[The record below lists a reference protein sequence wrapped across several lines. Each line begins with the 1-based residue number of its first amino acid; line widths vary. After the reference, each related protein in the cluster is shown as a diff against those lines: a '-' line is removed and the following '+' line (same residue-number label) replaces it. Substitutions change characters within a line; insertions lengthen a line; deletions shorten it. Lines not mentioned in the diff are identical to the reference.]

1 VPRIPGLGWYALAG
15 AVFIAGLALGG
26 LLVWRFVA
34 GFEPATTFMAP
45 GVVKLSL
52 TTPGEYILWHEHRTV
67 YKGRTYDLPAHMPD
81 GTRYRVRGPDG
92 EVVLPDRVSAMTL
105 EATSKEGHHRSVAVE
120 RFEVAQP
127 GLYVVAVEG
136 DFEPRVMAVGPNRTW
151 PIMKLAGEVS
161 LAVILALGAA
171 IAVGLYGFLRTVAA
185 PGAAG
190 SGESTQDSLRKLAGL
205 VYGLQAA
212 SMLVGVTL
220 FAGVIINYLRREQA
234 AGTWLESHFT
244 WQIRTFWWSL
254 AWCVLGIAT
263 AIVLVGVFILIGS
276 GVWFVYRIVRGWIE
290 LNEGRPMYA
299 AK

>member
-1 VPRIPGLGWYALAG
+1 MPRIPGLGWYALAG

-67 YKGRTYDLPAHMPD
+67 YKGRTYDVPAQMPD
-81 GTRYRVRGPDG
+81 GTRYRVQGPDG
-92 EVVLPDRVSAMTL
+92 EIAIRGNSAMRL
-105 EATSKEGHHRSVAVE
+105 EASTEGHEGRSVSVAQ
-120 RFEVAQP
+120 FQAAQP
-127 GLYVVAVEG
+127 GPYVVAVEG

-161 LAVILALGAA
+161 LTVILALGAA
-171 IAVGLYGFLRTVAA
+171 IAVGLYGFLRTVVA

-190 SGESTQDSLRKLAGL
+190 SGEGTQDSLRKLAGL

-254 AWCVLGIAT
+254 AWGMLGIAT

-290 LNEGRPMYA
+290 LNEGRPMYV
-299 AK
+299 